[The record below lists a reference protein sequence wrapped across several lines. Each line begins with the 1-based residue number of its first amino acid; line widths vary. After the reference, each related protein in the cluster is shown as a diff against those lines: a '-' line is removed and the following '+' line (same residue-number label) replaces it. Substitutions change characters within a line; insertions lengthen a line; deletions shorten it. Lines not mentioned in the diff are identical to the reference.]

1 MVKGLIF
8 LTIALAAF
16 QLYAFVECAMRDDA
30 LIKRLPKWGWL
41 LIIFFLQAIGAI
53 AYFVAGRKPRGGGPG
68 KKKGPQRRI
77 LPPDDD
83 PDFLRK
89 L

>member
-1 MVKGLIF
+1 MVKFFIF
-8 LTIALAAF
+8 LTIALAAL
-16 QLYAFVECAMRDDA
+16 QLYAFVDCAMREDSE
-30 LIKRLPKWGWL
+30 IKRLPKWGWL
-41 LIIFFLQAIGAI
+41 LIIFFGQAIGSI
-53 AYFVAGRKPRGGGPG
+53 AFIFAGRNPKGGGG
-68 KKKGPQRRI
+68 RKKGPQRRI

>member
-1 MVKGLIF
+1 MVRFLIF
-8 LTIALAAF
+8 LSIALAAL
-16 QLYAFVECAMRDDA
+16 QLYAFIDCAMRDES

-53 AYFVAGRKPRGGGPG
+53 AYFVAGRKPNGGGG
-68 KKKGPQRRI
+68 RKKGPQRRI

>member
-1 MVKGLIF
+1 MTRSLII
-8 LTIALAAF
+8 LTIVLAAL
-16 QLYAFVECAMRDDA
+16 QLYAFIDCAMRDDSQ
-30 LIKRLPKWGWL
+30 IKRLPKWGWL
-41 LIIFFLQAIGAI
+41 LIIFFGPAALGAI
-53 AYFVAGRKPRGGGPG
+53 AFIVAGRKPKGGGG

>member
-1 MVKGLIF
+1 MIKGLIL
-8 LTIALAAF
+8 LTIVLAAF

-41 LIIFFLQAIGAI
+41 LIIFFFQAIGAI
-53 AYFVAGRKPRGGGPG
+53 AYFVAGRKPRGDGGR
-68 KKKGPQRRI
+68 KKGPQRRI

>member
-1 MVKGLIF
+1 MIKFFIF
-8 LTIALAAF
+8 LTIALAAL
-16 QLYAFVECAMRDDA
+16 QLYAFVDCAMRDDSE
-30 LIKRLPKWGWL
+30 IKRLPKWGWL
-41 LIIFFLQAIGAI
+41 LIIFFGQAIGAI
-53 AYFVAGRKPRGGGPG
+53 AFLVAGRKPKGGGG
-68 KKKGPQRRI
+68 RKRGPQRRI

>member
-1 MVKGLIF
+1 MIKLEAF
-8 LTIALAAF
+8 LVLASLALT
-16 QLYAFVECAMRDDA
+16 LYAFIDCAMRDETQ
-30 LIKRLPKWGWL
+30 IQKLPKWGWL
-41 LIIFFLQAIGAI
+41 LVILFISSLGSI
-53 AYFVAGRKPRGGGPG
+53 AYLVIGRSRGPRGPRGP
-68 KKKGPQRRI
+68 KRRI